1 MKKNL
6 FILVAFVAG
15 VCVMTSCGGS
25 SKAVVAPQP
34 SVQPASASFSDLG
47 PTKRFPL
54 MREATEEEW
63 YEVGTAVGPK
73 ARMSQVRVQALR
85 NARQLIR
92 ESMSEAYK
100 GLVSEY
106 SNMVGNN
113 IGTDYQEKAEAAGDR
128 IIDAVTGQ
136 LPPVDEQYNIDEKG
150 NITFFRL
157 VKMSKKELADKI
169 VDAVSNDEELRLR
182 FKEQEFRKYMQEKFK
197 EFGK

>member
-6 FILVAFVAG
+6 LIMVAFVAS
-15 VCVMTSCGGS
+15 VCSMTSCGGS
-25 SKAVVAPQP
+25 SKQVVTQQ
-34 SVQPASASFSDLG
+34 SVQPSSASYSDLG
-47 PTKRFPL
+47 PTTRFPL
-54 MREATEEEW
+54 MREATEDEW

-73 ARMSQVRVQALR
+73 TRMSQIRVQALR

-92 ESMSEAYK
+92 ESMSEVYK

-169 VDAVSNDEELRLR
+169 VDAVTNDEELKIR
-182 FKEQEFRKYMQEKFK
+182 FKEQEFRKYMQDKFK